1 MSNVHNA
8 QTPYGP
14 FPVFS
19 RYFPIV
25 AFDVALLPLTRESQP
40 YFLSFFPK
48 KSCDCFRFVERLA
61 LHTLYYIYG
70 KKRIKHNMNVKAQF
84 SIENS
89 ISISTLTKSLKET
102 QVRR

>member
-8 QTPYGP
+8 QTPDGP

-40 YFLSFFPK
+40 YFYNFFLRK
-48 KSCDCFRFVERLA
+48 VVTVLDLF
-61 LHTLYYIYG
+61 
-70 KKRIKHNMNVKAQF
+70 
-84 SIENS
+84 
-89 ISISTLTKSLKET
+89 
-102 QVRR
+102 

>member
-8 QTPYGP
+8 QTPDGP

-19 RYFPIV
+19 RYFLYV

-48 KSCDCFRFVERLA
+48 KSCDCFRFVLVEGHA
-61 LHTLYYIYG
+61 LHIIFLE
-70 KKRIKHNMNVKAQF
+70 KNVLN
-84 SIENS
+84 I
-89 ISISTLTKSLKET
+89 T
-102 QVRR
+102 

>member
-8 QTPYGP
+8 QTPDGP

-48 KSCDCFRFVERLA
+48 KSCDCFRFVEGLA
-61 LHTLYYIYG
+61 LHIIFL
-70 KKRIKHNMNVKAQF
+70 KK
-84 SIENS
+84 
-89 ISISTLTKSLKET
+89 TDYT
-102 QVRR
+102 